1 MKCAP
6 VLLLVL
12 LAACDGGE
20 VDYSAERDPLL
31 HVPPPTRAPMEH
43 CYGVAPAGKGHG
55 PNGPDTSEVDFQG
68 NAWTYVKAGTCRDV
82 EVAGGRRG
90 SLTPLWRDR
99 PVGPWMDAS
108 DVEKLRERQRAEAE
122 ARNAD

>member
-1 MKCAP
+1 MKFWFAP
-6 VLLLVL
+6 LLLL

-20 VDYSAERDPLL
+20 VDYSAERDPSLN
-31 HVPPPTRAPMEH
+31 VPPPSLAPMEQ

-55 PNGPDTSEVDFQG
+55 PDGPDTSEVDFQG
-68 NAWTYVKAGTCRDV
+68 NAWTYVKAGTCRDR

-99 PVGPWMDAS
+99 PVGPWMDAA
-108 DVEKLRERQRAEAE
+108 DVEKLRERQRAEA
-122 ARNAD
+122 ADGP